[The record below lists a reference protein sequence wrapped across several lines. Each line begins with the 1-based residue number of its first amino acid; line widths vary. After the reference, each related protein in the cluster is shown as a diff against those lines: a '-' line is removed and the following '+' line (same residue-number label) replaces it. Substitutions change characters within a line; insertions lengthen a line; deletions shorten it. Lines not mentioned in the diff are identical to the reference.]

1 MAVRIQLASN
11 FQVVELSYDSW
22 SDVCLTEV
30 EQATTMVNDLGQK
43 VKNDIKTNKPV
54 EKKPEKKPGKKGKD
68 GVEMAS
74 ESQIKWLLNLGLTK
88 EEAKVM
94 TKSEAWH
101 YIEDNK

>member
-11 FQVVELSYDSW
+11 FQVIELTYDAW
-22 SDVCLTEV
+22 GVVDRDEL
-30 EQATTMVNDLGQK
+30 ADAVNLANELGSK

-54 EKKPEKKPGKKGKD
+54 EKKPGKKPGKKGKD
-68 GVEMAS
+68 NVEMAS
-74 ESQIKWLLNLGLTK
+74 ESQIKWLVNLGLTE